1 MKVDGQYPK
10 MPLKD
15 KSVQKGN
22 EKEALSNNKGNIKS
36 ADQLKSIK
44 SDTVAVNRLKDKINA
59 AEDINLEKVEA
70 LRAQIKKGDYK
81 INAESLADKLLKDS
95 ILEDL

>member
-10 MPLKD
+10 LPLKD

-22 EKEALSNNKGNIKS
+22 EKDALSKNKGNLKS

-44 SDTVAVNRLKDKINA
+44 SDTFAVNRLKDKINA
-59 AEDINLEKVEA
+59 TEDINLEKVEA
-70 LRAQIKKGDYK
+70 LRAQIKKGDYN
-81 INAESLADKLLKDS
+81 INAEKLADKLLKDS
-95 ILEDL
+95 IIEDL

>member
-10 MPLKD
+10 IPLKD

-22 EKEALSNNKGNIKS
+22 EKDALSKNKDNLKS
-36 ADQLKSIK
+36 ADQIKNIK
-44 SDTVAVNRLKDKINA
+44 SDTFAVNRLKDKINA
-59 AEDINLEKVEA
+59 TEEIDLKKVEA

-81 INAESLADKLLKDS
+81 INAETLADKLLKDS
-95 ILEDL
+95 IFEDL

>member
-10 MPLKD
+10 LPLKD

-22 EKEALSNNKGNIKS
+22 EKDALSKNKDNLKS
-36 ADQLKSIK
+36 ADQIKNIK
-44 SDTVAVNRLKDKINA
+44 SDTFAVNRLKDKINA
-59 AEDINLEKVEA
+59 TEEIDLKKVEA

-81 INAESLADKLLKDS
+81 INAETLADKLLKDS
-95 ILEDL
+95 IFEDL

>member
-10 MPLKD
+10 IPLKD

-22 EKEALSNNKGNIKS
+22 EKDALSKNRENLKS
-36 ADQLKSIK
+36 ADQLKNIK
-44 SDTVAVNRLKDKINA
+44 SDKFAVNRLKDKINA
-59 AEDINLEKVEA
+59 TEEIDLKKVEA

-81 INAESLADKLLKDS
+81 INAETLADKLLKDS
-95 ILEDL
+95 IFEDL